1 MFIVLIRTSI
11 LYLVVVFCIRI
22 MGKRQIGELQP
33 FELVITIMI
42 SALAALPM
50 QDIRIPLVHGI
61 IPIITLLIL
70 QMIISELELKSEKA
84 RKIFSGTPSV
94 VIRKSMIDMTEL
106 RRQRFNIT
114 DLLEELRLQGYFD
127 LSEIHYAILESNGQL
142 SIIPRSDLTP
152 ATKKDM
158 NVQCIQSELP
168 IALILDGKIN
178 NRNLIVIEKDEAW
191 LTKELRKNGIS
202 SPDKLFFAMLD
213 TKHKFVYQY
222 KEEEGGK

>member
-1 MFIVLIRTSI
+1 MFIVLIRTAI
-11 LYLVVVFCIRI
+11 LYLAVVFCIRI

-50 QDIRIPLVHGI
+50 QDIRIPLIHGI

-70 QMIISELELKSEKA
+70 QMIFSELELKSEIA
-84 RKIFSGTPSV
+84 RNIFSGKPSI
-94 VIRKSMIDMTEL
+94 VIKKGEIDITEL

-127 LSEIHYAILESNGQL
+127 LSKVHYAILESNGQL
-142 SIIPRSDLTP
+142 SIIPRSDSTP
-152 ATKKDM
+152 TSKKDM
-158 NVQCIQSELP
+158 NIECIQDDLP

-178 NRNLIVIEKDEAW
+178 KKNLLFIKKDESW
-191 LTKELRKNGIS
+191 LIKELKKNNIT

-213 TKHKFVYQY
+213 TKHKFIYQY
-222 KEEEGGK
+222 KDREEK